1 MRLLTY
7 ERSGAPRL
15 GLLLQDRVVDVA
27 EAGPALGDAA
37 LPDDMLAFIEQGA
50 PAPRPL

>member
-7 ERSGAPRL
+7 ESSGAPRL
-15 GLLLQDRVVDVA
+15 GLLLADRVVDVE
-27 EAGPALGDAA
+27 EAARALGDAA

>member
-15 GLLLQDRVVDVA
+15 GLLLQDRVVDV
-27 EAGPALGDAA
+27 EKTGRTLGNAA
-37 LPDDMLAFIEQGA
+37 LADDMLAFIEQGA
-50 PAPRPL
+50 PAPRLP